1 MTDET
6 AQPENIDPIL
16 SITLNVAEVNIVLAG
31 LQELQFKTADPLMKN
46 IILQAQ
52 TQLGQI
58 QPTIAEETA

>member
-58 QPTIAEETA
+58 QPTIVEETA

>member
-1 MTDET
+1 MTEET
-6 AQPENIDPIL
+6 TQPENIDPIL

-58 QPTIAEETA
+58 QPTIAEENA

>member
-1 MTDET
+1 MTEET
-6 AQPENIDPIL
+6 TQPENIDPIL

-31 LQELQFKTADPLMKN
+31 LQELQFKIADPLMKN

-58 QPTIAEETA
+58 QPTIAEETV

>member
-1 MTDET
+1 MTEET
-6 AQPENIDPIL
+6 TQPENIDPIL
-16 SITLNVAEVNIVLAG
+16 SITLNVGEVNIVLSG
-31 LQELQFKTADPLMKN
+31 LQELQFKIADPLMKN